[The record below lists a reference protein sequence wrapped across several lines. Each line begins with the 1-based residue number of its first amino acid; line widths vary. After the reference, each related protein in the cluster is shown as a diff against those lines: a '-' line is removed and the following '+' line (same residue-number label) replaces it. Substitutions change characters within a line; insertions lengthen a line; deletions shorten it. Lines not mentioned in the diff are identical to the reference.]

1 MGRALI
7 PRLIKG
13 GHDVVALT
21 RPSSEKKLPPG
32 CTAVTGNALDDA
44 TFADKIVRIDTFV
57 HLVGVAHP
65 GPGKNRQFREI
76 DQVALEASV
85 RAAAG
90 KVRNFVY
97 VSVAQPAPAMLGYQA
112 VRAACERTIR
122 DAGLNASFLRPWY
135 VLGPGHWWPYPLL
148 PVFKLFEWI
157 PLTRDTATRLGLI
170 TLAQMIAALE
180 WAVENPADGTRIIDV
195 PMIRRISRG

>member
-1 MGRALI
+1 M
-7 PRLIKG
+7 
-13 GHDVVALT
+13 VALA
-21 RPSSEKKLPPG
+21 RPGSEKKLPSG
-32 CTAVTGNALDDA
+32 CAAVTGNALDDT
-44 TFADKIVRIDTFV
+44 TFANKIERIDTFV

-90 KVRNFVY
+90 KVRSFVY
-97 VSVAQPAPAMLGYQA
+97 VSVAQPAPAMRGYQA

-135 VLGPGHWWPYPLL
+135 VLGPGHWWPYPLV

-157 PLTRDTATRLGLI
+157 PATRETAARLGLI
-170 TLAQMIAALE
+170 TLAQMIDALM
-180 WAVENPADGTRIIDV
+180 WAVENPPDGIRVMDV
-195 PMIRRISRG
+195 PMMRRISR